1 MRLLL
6 RIVGSILAW
15 VIVTLIAAAGVEVA
29 FGVPRPGFV
38 PLVTLV
44 LLAPVL
50 FLIWRPR
57 RS

>member
-1 MRLLL
+1 VRVLLK
-6 RIVGSILAW
+6 IAGSLIAW
-15 VIVTLIAAAGVEVA
+15 VIATLIAAAGVEIA
-29 FGVPRPGFV
+29 FGVPRPGVV

-44 LLAPVL
+44 LLSPIL